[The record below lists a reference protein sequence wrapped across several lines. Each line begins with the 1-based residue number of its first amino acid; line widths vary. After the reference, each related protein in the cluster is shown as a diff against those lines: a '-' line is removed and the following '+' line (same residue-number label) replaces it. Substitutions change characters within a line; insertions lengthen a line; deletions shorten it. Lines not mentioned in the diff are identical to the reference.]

1 MKKIIAAVLASACA
15 VSAMAISA
23 SATTLKAVTAAGEV
37 KLTASAGVATPAID
51 VSVPSTIA
59 AVVNP
64 YGVPVTVNKVT
75 YGAEG
80 LASPLYTIV
89 NRTTT
94 SAVKVTATASVTVPT
109 TVHNTTD
116 DKSVTPNIKV
126 VDSKDGVKSG
136 ETDNK
141 AGDKF
146 LYAYVVGSKSVSATI
161 AVEGAT
167 PNATKNTSGV
177 ITFDPTLLKAQITA
191 PEDGLLEAAENKGEV
206 VKFVD
211 LTATKGTDGQLNNT
225 NVAKPQTLIV
235 LGKATI
241 ADTTGKLAVGDKVCY
256 GQFQIGGKVNDDV
269 VWGTAD
275 KINVNLILNLTPTAD
290 KATGQD

>member
-23 SATTLKAVTAAGEV
+23 SAASKNVTAAGEV

-89 NRTTT
+89 NKTTT

-109 TVHNTTD
+109 TTHNTTD
-116 DKSVTPNIKV
+116 DKSVTANIKV

-136 ETDNK
+136 ETANA
-141 AGDKF
+141 AGEKF

-167 PNATKNTSGV
+167 PNATKNSTGV

-211 LTATKGTDGQLNNT
+211 LTATKGTDGSLNNT

-241 ADTTGKLAVGDKVCY
+241 ADATGKLAVGDKVCY

-275 KINVNLILNLTPTAD
+275 KINVNLVLNLTPTAD